1 MVSRPIFVL
10 ISILLL
16 ALELYA
22 EAPKRVL
29 LISSYNSRFPT
40 FFQQIEGVKSVL
52 DTTHAELDIEFLDRK
67 RFIDAK
73 SQELFYQTLS
83 HKLAHCA
90 PYDAVLAAD
99 DDAFNFVLHYQDELF
114 SDIPIAFFGVNNIEK
129 ALEQNSNPNVCGV
142 IEAVSM
148 QETLELMIYLFPHTG
163 SVYCISDSTS
173 SGLSDLNLYRQLAA
187 QYPETNFRE
196 LNFSE
201 LSLDGFKNELGA
213 IPANA
218 PVLLL
223 SAYFDRQHQTFDFD
237 AMLETIREHTNAPIF
252 HLWEHGMGKGI
263 FGGKLISQYE
273 QGKTAADMVNR
284 LLTHRSECSKKI
296 VDQSPNIFQFDYQQL
311 LKYNIGLSQ
320 LPPGSVIINRP
331 VTFWQRN
338 KRIIFITGVIFA
350 TLVLLIIALFINI
363 LKRKKIEY
371 ELVTQNSNFAQL
383 NRELRIAKDKA
394 EESNQLKTEFLNNMS
409 HEIRTP
415 LNGIIGFS
423 ELLNNE
429 NLAVEKRKSYTNIV
443 VRSGYQLL
451 SIIDDILEISRLET
465 RQVTLNVDTFCL
477 NTLFKELRALFL
489 SRMQEKGLSFTVEIS
504 LEDEQS
510 YITTDKAKLNRILIN
525 LIENALKFT
534 LKGSVTLGYWIG
546 DKHITIYVKD
556 TGVGISA
563 SNRERIF
570 DRFSQEEKNL
580 SQQYGGLGLGLA
592 ISKEN
597 ARLLGG
603 DISVESE
610 KNQGSTFY
618 VTIPATVPQQ
628 TQVPRQESKLQNR
641 NRKTQATILIA
652 EDEQVNY
659 LYIETLLQNASN
671 YSFKLLHAENG
682 QQAVE
687 TCLEHAEVDL
697 VLMDIKMPKLNGIE
711 ATKEIKAQRPNL
723 PIIAVTAY
731 SSHADQRLIKKCG
744 CDAFV
749 SKPIDKS
756 ELFKYIDHFL
766 LDK

>member
-22 EAPKRVL
+22 EVPKRVL

-52 DTTHAELDIEFLDRK
+52 DTTHTELDIEFLDRK

-90 PYDAVLAAD
+90 RYDAVLAAD
-99 DDAFNFVLHYQDELF
+99 DDAFNFVLDHQDELF

-148 QETLELMIYLFPHTG
+148 QETLELMINLFPQTG
-163 SVYCISDSTS
+163 GVYCISDSTS

-187 QYPETNFRE
+187 QYPETSFRE

-223 SAYFDRQHQTFDFD
+223 SAYFDRQHHTFDFD
-237 AMLETIREHTNAPIF
+237 VMLETIQEHTNAPIF

-284 LLTHRSECSKKI
+284 LLTNRSECSKKI

-331 VTFWQRN
+331 ITFWQRN

-489 SRMQEKGLSFTVEIS
+489 SRMQEKGLSFTVEIP
-504 LEDEQS
+504 LKDEQS

-597 ARLLGG
+597 ARLLRG

-610 KNQGSTFY
+610 KNHGSTFY
-618 VTIPATVPQQ
+618 VTIPCSTPKKTAVPSQEPQKPKSHKTKATV
-628 TQVPRQESKLQNR
+628 
-641 NRKTQATILIA
+641 LIA

-659 LYIETLLQNASN
+659 LYIETLLQNSSS

-687 TCLEHAEVDL
+687 TCLKHPEINL
-697 VLMDIKMPKLNGIE
+697 VLMDIKMPKLNGME
-711 ATKEIKAQRPNL
+711 ATKEIKAHLPKL

-731 SSHADQRLIKKCG
+731 SSYSDQRLIKKYG

-766 LDK
+766 LNK